1 MSVKS
6 RKLALRLCLLV
17 HLIFALATPA
27 FAASITA
34 VTSSVGNGSYTTG
47 AVIVIDVTFSEDVIV
62 TGTPRLTLETGA
74 VDAVVSYSAGSG
86 SPTIQ
91 FTYTV
96 AAGHTASDLDYV
108 STSALALNGG
118 TIKNRAG
125 AAASLTLSSPGAA
138 GSLGASKNISIDTT
152 PPSVTLSSPA
162 GAVTR
167 TSPIQ
172 IDMVWSEVVSGFT
185 ASDITVTNGSVQ
197 SFSGAGL
204 NFQAQIL
211 PSAEGTVTVT
221 IPQNAAA
228 DAAGN
233 GNASATLS
241 TRYDVTPPT
250 VVSVTSSP
258 ATGAYRAGQQI
269 AIQVNFSEVVYA
281 TSAIANIVL
290 ETGVSDA
297 SVAYTSGTGTT
308 RLTFLYTIQSGH
320 SSEDLE
326 YLSADSLTLSSGS
339 IRDAA
344 GNNAALTL
352 AAPGTSGSL
361 SANSSVIIDTSLPSV
376 LLSSEVSGETSLDAI
391 PVDIVFSEP
400 VTGFSLAS
408 LSVVNGCAS
417 NLQGSGTTYRVDIVP
432 RAHGAIQV
440 SVPAFRS
447 SDRAGNGNIASS
459 NTLNFTFYTDAPK
472 VTSVTSSTPD
482 GSYRAGTTISI
493 EVSFSE
499 AVTVTGT
506 PQIRLATGSIAT
518 VNYTSGS
525 GSPTLVFSY
534 TVASGQNSADLD
546 YTALPALMLNGGSIK
561 DFNTESF
568 DVART
573 FACPGTAGSLAAN
586 KNIIIDTIAPTIARV
601 TSTTSNGSYRAGQTL
616 NVRAVFSE
624 TVYVDGQPQ
633 MTLETGPA
641 DAVISM
647 SGGSGTPNLDF
658 PYTIETGHNSARLNY
673 ASIAA
678 FNLNQAVIYDLA
690 GNMAVTTLPSLASS
704 NSLSG
709 QKALVV
715 DTIPPQVSFVSS
727 SSTNGAYKAGTSLSI
742 EVRASETVYVS
753 GQPRLQLAT
762 SVANRFALFNA
773 GSGSA
778 SLTFLYTVASGD
790 TSEDLDYLSSDAL
803 TTNGG
808 TIRDLAGNDG
818 VLTLAPPGGVNSLS
832 ANKNLILDTSP
843 ASVVRVSAGYL
854 KTHATIGDVVPIY
867 VSFSEPVFWNL
878 ANGYPSILL
887 NSSGTAAA
895 RYVSGSGS
903 ATQVFSYT
911 VAASENTPRLDYTSS
926 AALLYPSPGTNTFID
941 RAGNV
946 SDVTLPTPGNI
957 GSLGYEANI
966 VVDTQSP
973 TVTSVRARTPNGA
986 YRAGQSIEIEVAIS
1000 EPLYGS
1006 ASSALV
1012 VETGVN
1018 DQTIP
1023 CVSTQGVNVLTCSY
1037 TVVSGDTAADLDYI
1051 STAALGVNAP
1061 GLTDIA
1067 GNPLD
1072 ARLPSPGGLNSLG
1085 WLSDIVIDTT
1095 APTIALSSTAGSYT
1109 NQSPIP
1115 ISVIAS
1121 EPITGISGG
1130 SFSVTNGTVQGIS
1143 GSGATY
1149 SLQIVPAGQGE
1160 VSIQLI
1166 AGATLDRA
1174 NNSSLQSNR
1183 LTRVYDSV
1191 RPTFVIESSVAQ
1203 RAKQRNMPATITFSE
1218 DVSDFTASDLRLVNG
1233 VVRSFSG
1240 EGMSYQVEISAIED
1254 GEVTLDV
1261 PEGVAFDRAGNSN
1274 QGGNNFLKT
1283 FDSRVPTVTSID
1295 FITPNG
1301 FYGVGTRLEV
1311 SVQFSEIVLVHGNPR
1326 LKLRLGEMV
1335 AQAEYVSGDGTDT
1348 LTLAYVVER
1357 EHNSSD
1363 LDYVSSSAFEFEV
1376 GGIEDAALNSADP
1389 ALPPP
1394 GSPGSLSA
1402 KSDIVIDTAPPEAP
1416 AIESPRPDTI
1426 ALQPSITIAGQTEP
1440 HASLEV
1446 LSDEDALVCSTVAD
1460 ERGGWKCAT
1469 PELADGEY
1477 SVRARATDRALNKG
1491 DLSTAISFTIAKS
1504 ALFPPTVTSPRNGFS
1519 AQRQPTFAGTCPRGA
1534 IVKVRLDGRELCESQ
1549 VARAGA
1555 WSCASID
1562 SLPPGRYGITA
1573 VSVDPQ
1579 TNEVSAETR
1588 FSLAVGQNIEGLV
1601 VMSNRQGSPLQ
1612 GVEISDGGLSST
1624 TDAAGIARLG
1634 VVDPSDTSIIAQK
1647 YGWKIERAPNRN
1659 ESPVWIATPRLEP
1672 ESYAFWGGVPTLFRQ
1687 RLEFINTS
1695 ATTTSSAVT
1704 MYSATGVP
1712 CGAPLGGD
1720 ISSQA
1725 TTVVQIRR
1733 AECGDSASRSQFGLI
1748 KISVPAAGYEASS
1761 LAERPGDR
1769 GLVSASYRA
1778 KLPVTNAIKGAS
1790 YAFYDNSFS
1799 PVRGTDVAGALRNV
1813 LLLANL
1819 EQSTKSFVIT
1829 RFDRTGGALE
1839 QEFVSIEPFATIS
1852 RRIADGVPEQ
1862 ANGLV
1867 EVIAT
1872 DPSAKYVATLF
1883 RHGKHTRFKGVRA
1896 GAFLTLD
1903 TLREG
1908 SPREQFTRVQYMPS
1922 RRVIQYAEIANTGAN
1937 PINIRLTRVGDRG
1950 ERQPSIP
1957 LHLKPKETRRIR
1969 LSRLLAKYEE
1979 GVLEVSGDTNG
1990 AVLIQNVIKQYKP
2003 NRELISTRNQIV
2015 SELFGDLRYDSYN
2028 PRAGTPSDLS
2038 LANVSDEST
2047 QVTLSC
2053 FGAAGQIGGESLSLA
2068 PRQRATVP
2076 LHGCFADTR
2085 TGFVEVNSSRSG
2097 SILSELSPFTLWS
2110 HRQSGVSDDQGR

>member
-1 MSVKS
+1 MSVRANKI
-6 RKLALRLCLLV
+6 ALHMLLFAN
-17 HLIFALATPA
+17 LGFALPNPA
-27 FAASITA
+27 LADSITA
-34 VTSSVGNGSYTTG
+34 VTSSVTNGSYKTG

-74 VDAVVSYSAGSG
+74 VDAAVSYSAGSG

-91 FTYTV
+91 FTYIV
-96 AAGHTASDLDYV
+96 AAGHTTADLDYV
-108 STSALALNGG
+108 SASALALNGG

-125 AAASLTLSSPGAA
+125 TPVSLTLPSPGAA
-138 GSLGASKNISIDTT
+138 GSLGASKKITIDTT
-152 PPSVTLSSPA
+152 LPSATLSTPA
-162 GAVTR
+162 GAVTKS
-167 TSPIQ
+167 SPILVN
-172 IDMVWSEVVSGFT
+172 IVWSEMVSGFS
-185 ASDITVTNGSVQ
+185 AEDVTVTNGAVQ
-197 SFSGAGL
+197 SLSGAGL

-211 PSAEGTVTVT
+211 PSSEGTITVI
-221 IPQNAAA
+221 IPQSAAQ

-258 ATGAYRAGQQI
+258 STGAYRAGQQI
-269 AIQVNFSEVVYA
+269 SIQVNFSEVVYA
-281 TSAIANIVL
+281 TSAVANIEL

-297 SVAYTSGTGTT
+297 SGSYTSGSGTT

-326 YLSADSLTLSSGS
+326 YLSANSLTLSSGS
-339 IRDAA
+339 VRDAA
-344 GNNAALTL
+344 GNNAVLTL
-352 AAPGTSGSL
+352 AAPGASGSL
-361 SANSSVIIDTSLPSV
+361 SANSSVIIDTSQPSV
-376 LLSSEVSGETSLDAI
+376 LLSSEVSGETPLDVI

-417 NLQGSGTTYRVDIVP
+417 NLRGSGTTYRVDIVP
-432 RAHGAIQV
+432 RAHGAVQV
-440 SVPAFRS
+440 SVLAFRS
-447 SDRAGNGNIASS
+447 SDRAGNGNVASS
-459 NTLNFTFYTDAPK
+459 NTLEVTFYTDAPK
-472 VTSVTSSTPD
+472 ITSVSSSTPD
-482 GSYRAGTTISI
+482 GAYRAGATISI
-493 EVSFSE
+493 QVSFSE
-499 AVTVTGT
+499 EVTVTGT
-506 PQIRLATGSIAT
+506 PQMKLATGSIAT

-546 YTALPALMLNGGSIK
+546 YTALPALILNGGSIK
-561 DFNTESF
+561 DSNTESF

-586 KNIIIDTIAPTIARV
+586 KNIVIDTIAPTIARV
-601 TSTTSNGSYRAGQTL
+601 TSTTSNGAYRASQTL

-624 TVYVDGQPQ
+624 TVYVEGQPQ
-633 MTLETGPA
+633 MTLETGPT

-673 ASIAA
+673 VSVAS

-690 GNMAVTTLPSLASS
+690 GNMAVTTLPSLASA

-727 SSTNGAYKAGTSLSI
+727 SSTNGAYKAGTLLSI

-762 SVANRFALFNA
+762 SVANRFALYGA
-773 GSGSA
+773 GSGSG
-778 SLTFLYTVASGD
+778 SLTFTYTVASGD
-790 TSEDLDYLSSDAL
+790 TSEDLDYLSSEAL

-808 TIRDLAGNDG
+808 TVRDLAGNDG
-818 VLTLAPPGGVNSLS
+818 VLTLAAPGSANSLS
-832 ANKNLILDTSP
+832 YNKNLILDTSP
-843 ASVVRVSAGYL
+843 ASVVRVSAEYP
-854 KTHATIGDVVPIY
+854 KTHATIGDVVPIN

-887 NSSGTAAA
+887 NSSGTASA
-895 RYVSGSGS
+895 RYVSGGGS

-946 SDVTLPTPGNI
+946 SDVTLPRPGDI
-957 GSLGYEANI
+957 GSLGYETNI
-966 VVDTQSP
+966 VVDTLSP
-973 TVTSVRARTPNGA
+973 TVTSVRARASNGS
-986 YRAGQSIEIEVAIS
+986 YRAGQYIEIEVATS

-1006 ASSALV
+1006 ASSTLIL
-1012 VETGVN
+1012 ETGVN

-1023 CVSTQGVNVLTCSY
+1023 CVSTQGVTVLTCSY
-1037 TVVSGDTAADLDYI
+1037 TVVSGDTTADLDYI
-1051 STAALGVNAP
+1051 STAALGVAAP

-1067 GNPLD
+1067 GNLLD
-1072 ARLPSPGGLNSLG
+1072 SRLPSPGGLNSLG
-1085 WLSDIVIDTT
+1085 WVSDVVIDTT
-1095 APTIALSSTAGSYT
+1095 APTIVLSSTTTPYT
-1109 NQSPIP
+1109 NLSPIP
-1115 ISVIAS
+1115 ISVSAS
-1121 EPITGISGG
+1121 EPITGISAG
-1130 SFSVTNGTVQGIS
+1130 SFSVTNGSIQGIN

-1149 SLQIVPAGQGE
+1149 SLQVVPAGQGE

-1174 NNSSLQSNR
+1174 NNSSLQSNK
-1183 LTRVYDSV
+1183 LARVYDSV

-1203 RAKQRNMPATITFSE
+1203 RANQRNMPATITFSE
-1218 DVSDFTASDLRLVNG
+1218 EVSDFTSSDLRLVNG

-1240 EGMSYQVEISAIED
+1240 EGASYQVEISATED
-1254 GEVTLDV
+1254 GEVTVDV
-1261 PEGVAFDRAGNSN
+1261 PAGVAFDRAGNSS
-1274 QGGNNFLKT
+1274 QGGDTFLKT
-1283 FDSRVPTVTSID
+1283 FDSRMPMVTSID

-1301 FYGVGTRLEV
+1301 FYGVGTRVEV
-1311 SVQFSEIVLVHGNPR
+1311 SVHFSESVQVHGNPR

-1335 AQAEYVSGDGTDT
+1335 AQAAYVSGDGTDT
-1348 LTLAYVVER
+1348 LRLAYEVES

-1363 LDYVSSSAFEFEV
+1363 LDYLSSSAFEFEV

-1389 ALPPP
+1389 TLPPP
-1394 GSPGSLSA
+1394 GSPGSLSV
-1402 KSDIVIDTAPPEAP
+1402 KSDIVIDTASPEAP
-1416 AIESPRPDTI
+1416 AIESPGPDTI

-1440 HASLEV
+1440 HASV
-1446 LSDEDALVCSTVAD
+1446 DVINGDDALVCSTVAD
-1460 ERGGWKCAT
+1460 ERGAWRCST
-1469 PELADGEY
+1469 PELADGDY
-1477 SVRARATDRALNKG
+1477 SVSARATDRALNKG
-1491 DLSTAISFTIAKS
+1491 DVSPAISFTIARS

-1519 AQRQPTFAGTCPRGA
+1519 AQRQPAFAGTCPRGA
-1534 IVKVRLDGRELCESQ
+1534 IVKVRLEGRELCESQ

-1555 WSCASID
+1555 WSCASRD
-1562 SLPPGRYGITA
+1562 SLLPGRYEITA

-1579 TNEVSAETR
+1579 TNEMSAETLI
-1588 FSLAVGQNIEGLV
+1588 SLAVGQNIEGLV

-1624 TDAAGIARLG
+1624 TDASGIARLG
-1634 VVDPSDTSIIAQK
+1634 VVDPSDTSIVARK
-1647 YGWKIERAPNRN
+1647 YGWRIERASNVN
-1659 ESPVWIATPRLEP
+1659 EYPVWISTPRLEP
-1672 ESYAFWGGVPTLFRQ
+1672 DSYAFWGGVPALFRQ
-1687 RLEFINTS
+1687 RLELINTS
-1695 ATTTSSAVT
+1695 AKTTSTSVT
-1704 MYSATGVP
+1704 MYSATGSLYD
-1712 CGAPLGGD
+1712 APRGGEVGF
-1720 ISSQA
+1720 QA
-1725 TTVVQIRR
+1725 TSIIPIQR
-1733 AECGDSASRSQFGLI
+1733 AARGDKASGSEFGLM
-1748 KISVPAAGYEASS
+1748 KITVPNARYEASLS
-1761 LAERPGDR
+1761 SERPGDR
-1769 GLVSASYRA
+1769 GAESASYRA
-1778 KLPVTNAIKGAS
+1778 RLPVTNAITGAT

-1799 PVRGTDVAGALRNV
+1799 PVRGTEVSGSLRNV

-1819 EQSTKSFVIT
+1819 EQSARSFVIT
-1829 RFDRTGGALE
+1829 RFDRGGSARE
-1839 QEFVSIEPFATIS
+1839 REFVSVEPFATLS
-1852 RRIADGVPEQ
+1852 RRVADGVPGQ

-1883 RHGKHTRFKGVRA
+1883 RHGKQTRFKGVRV

-1908 SPREQFTRVQYMPS
+1908 SPREQFARVQYIPS
-1922 RRVIQYAEIANTGAN
+1922 RRVIQYAEIANTGPN

-1979 GVLEVSGDTNG
+1979 GVLEVSGDSNG
-1990 AVLIQNVIKQYKP
+1990 AALIQNVIKQYKP
-2003 NRELISTRNQIV
+2003 NRELISTRNQVV
-2015 SELFGDLRYDSYN
+2015 SELFGDLRYDSYD
-2028 PRAGTPSDLS
+2028 PHAGTPARLS
-2038 LANVSDEST
+2038 LVSVSDEPT

-2053 FGAAGQIGGESLSLA
+2053 FGTTGQIGGESISLA
-2068 PRQRATVP
+2068 PRQRSTVP
-2076 LHGCFADTR
+2076 LEGCFADAPK
-2085 TGFVEVNSSRSG
+2085 GFVEVNSSRPG
-2097 SILSELSPFTLWS
+2097 AILSELSPFSLWP
-2110 HRQSGVSDDQGR
+2110 HP